1 MKKIIVII
9 GGGLSG
15 ILTAYLLKQKNYSV
29 TILEANSRLG
39 GRILT
44 KKTLGTS
51 TELGATW
58 LWKYNTQLIKLCK
71 ELNIKLFPQYMN
83 GDAMFEAIDSKNPQR
98 FTLPKNQEISYRI
111 SGGTIEIINR
121 LIANLNSYKVNDN
134 VYSDVEID
142 KYDWDI
148 RNQIEVETVNYLK
161 ENHQYEL
168 LGQLWLDAVGKLA
181 FVYEKSIEKE
191 TSFKAQDN
199 LDINY
204 FPN

>member
-1 MKKIIVII
+1 MR
-9 GGGLSG
+9 
-15 ILTAYLLKQKNYSV
+15 N
-29 TILEANSRLG
+29 NF
-39 GRILT
+39 
-44 KKTLGTS
+44 
-51 TELGATW
+51 
-58 LWKYNTQLIKLCK
+58 N
-71 ELNIKLFPQYMN
+71 
-83 GDAMFEAIDSKNPQR
+83 
-98 FTLPKNQEISYRI
+98 
-111 SGGTIEIINR
+111 IINWVKNHNISIRLPYESNSQFEQR